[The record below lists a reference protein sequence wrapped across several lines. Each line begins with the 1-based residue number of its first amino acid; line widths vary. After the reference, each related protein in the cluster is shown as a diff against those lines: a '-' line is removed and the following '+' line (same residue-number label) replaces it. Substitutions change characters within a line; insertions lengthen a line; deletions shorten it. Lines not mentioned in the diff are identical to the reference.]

1 MAFHVESLA
10 CLTRS
15 NKHTSIL
22 KWYLVPHST
31 YYGTDQWWYWW
42 YWRWYKLRWY
52 LVPHFNGLLFM
63 DGCLQQQRVI
73 QFNPRHHCWIDQ
85 SLNQQ
90 WENVLEHIAVLDTLC
105 VQYCLSLLKT
115 FMTTRES
122 LLFDELQGFYMLI
135 DELPSKSY
143 EALPSTKKTLV
154 NTHWYDKKFGWILQ
168 IDNIDFAY
176 WSCWLYKID
185 HIYFTKFMT

>member
-1 MAFHVESLA
+1 MSHSIQQTHMDPEVVPGTSLS
-10 CLTRS
+10 L
-15 NKHTSIL
+15 L
-22 KWYLVPHST
+22 WY
-31 YYGTDQWWYWW
+31 WRWYWW
-42 YWRWYKLRWY
+42 YWRCYKLRWY
-52 LVPHFNGLLFM
+52 LVPHINGLLFM

-135 DELPSKSY
+135 DELPRKSY
-143 EALPSTKKTLV
+143 EALPSTKKTEHTLIRP
-154 NTHWYDKKFGWILQ
+154 NQILRW
-168 IDNIDFAY
+168 NVPHT
-176 WSCWLYKID
+176 SPV
-185 HIYFTKFMT
+185 H